1 MASVLVLGVGNVL
14 MGDDGL
20 GVHALRALGEG
31 DLCGADALE
40 LGTSLVDCFPELEGR
55 RHVVALDAVEAGGLP
70 GTLYWLDR
78 EQLIRARSGRL
89 TLHDGDLL
97 DALDLAGLRGYR
109 PVLHVA
115 GMEPFCTQ
123 NWSMELS
130 APVRAAFPAYLDM
143 IRLRLRMLTGG
154 SGSTA
159 RSTEETSSQVRGR

>member
-1 MASVLVLGVGNVL
+1 MKQEGGEAMTPVLVLGVGNVL

-78 EQLIRARSGRL
+78 EQLIRARSGR
-89 TLHDGDLL
+89 
-97 DALDLAGLRGYR
+97 

-130 APVRAAFPAYLDM
+130 DPVRAAFPAYLDM
-143 IRLRLRMLTGG
+143 IRLRLRTLAG
-154 SGSTA
+154 
-159 RSTEETSSQVRGR
+159 